1 MKPFFSVIIPTYNR
15 ADILSRSVDSVLSQT
30 CQDFE
35 LIIVDNGSTDGTQQW
50 LRDNYQDDRIV
61 YHYQEGSGSPASP
74 RNAGISLAKGQWI
87 CLLDSDDRWSRDK
100 LQHVFDSIQASKN
113 TDVVCHNE
121 NVYLEESDSVGR
133 MLKYGPNSKNMYK
146 EMLLF
151 GNRLSTSAT
160 SIKVKFLK
168 DNKLQF
174 NESNELATVE
184 DYDLWLNLANSG
196 AKFYFLSQSLGFY
209 TIGKS
214 NMIFTSGL
222 YCANLRNLLRHHVF
236 DIQQFKNREKLWRLV
251 ELRLDLCKIKNSK
264 HNLLY
269 KLITILEVFFHR
281 PINLI
286 VMIIG
291 KLKAMLLIEIS
302 DKAPKANSPRN

>member
-35 LIIVDNGSTDGTQQW
+35 LIIVENGSTDGTQQW

-74 RNAGISLAKGQWI
+74 RNVGIFLSKGQWV
-87 CLLDSDDRWSRDK
+87 CFLDSDDAWSENK
-100 LQHVFDSIQASKN
+100 LQNVFDTINKN
-113 TDVVCHNE
+113 IDVDVICHNE
-121 NVYLEESDSVGR
+121 NIYYETTDSVGKT
-133 MLKYGPNSKNMYK
+133 MKYGPTSNNMYK
-146 EMLLF
+146 EMLIL

-160 SIKVKFLK
+160 SVRNEFLRGNSLK
-168 DNKLQF
+168 F
-174 NESNELATVE
+174 NESDDFATVE

-196 AKFYFLSQSLGFY
+196 AKFYFLSRSLGFY